1 MTAAA
6 WATAV
11 RPKTLA
17 AAVVPVAVGSA
28 VAQDVGSFAPGPALA
43 ALVGALLIQ
52 VGTNF
57 ANDVYDAEKGAD
69 TADRLGPT
77 RAVASGM
84 LSPTQVK
91 RGMAVVFGLAVA
103 VGCYLT
109 SVVGWEIFA
118 LGLVCIA
125 AGIAY
130 TGGPF
135 PLAYNGLGDVFVM
148 VFFGFVAV
156 AGTTYVQL
164 GSVSGLA
171 LIAAVPV
178 GTLATALLVVNNVR
192 DEATDASVGKRT
204 LVVLLGRRFA
214 TAEYFAMLIAA
225 YLVPALLLAGGNFE
239 PTILLPWLTAP
250 LAVKLFARL
259 RRETGPALNDVLAG
273 TAKLLLLFGVLF
285 AVGLTLGRA

>member
-1 MTAAA
+1 MSAAA

-17 AAVVPVAVGSA
+17 AAVVPVAVGTA
-28 VAQDVGSFAPGPALA
+28 VAAVSGGAAWGPAFA
-43 ALVGALLIQ
+43 ALLGALLIQ

-69 TADRLGPT
+69 TEDRIGPT

-84 LSPTQVK
+84 LTPTQVK
-91 RGMAVVFGLAVA
+91 RGMAVVFGLAIG
-103 VGCYLT
+103 VGVYLT

-118 LGLVCIA
+118 LGIVCIL
-125 AGIAY
+125 AGVAY

-135 PLAYNGLGDVFVM
+135 PLAYNGLGDVFVL

-156 AGTTYVQL
+156 AGTAYVQT
-164 GSVSGLA
+164 GSIVTLA

-192 DEATDASVGKRT
+192 DQETDAAVGKRT

-214 TAEYFAMLIAA
+214 FAEYATMLLAAFA
-225 YLVPALLLAGGNFE
+225 VPAVLVAQGHSRYV
-239 PTILLPWLTAP
+239 LLPWLTAP
-250 LAVKLFARL
+250 LAIRLFGRL
-259 RRETGPALNDVLAG
+259 RRESGEALNDVLAG
-273 TAKLLLLFGVLF
+273 TAKLLLVFGVLF
-285 AVGLTLGRA
+285 AVGLAAGGA

>member
-1 MTAAA
+1 MTTAA

-28 VAQDVGSFAPGPALA
+28 VAQDAGSFAPGPALA
-43 ALVGALLIQ
+43 ALLGALLIQ

-135 PLAYNGLGDVFVM
+135 PLAYNGLGDVFVL

-164 GSVSGLA
+164 GSVPRLA

-225 YLVPALLLAGGNFE
+225 YLVPALLLARGNFE

>member
-17 AAVVPVAVGSA
+17 AAVVPVAVGTA
-28 VAQDVGSFAPGPALA
+28 VAAVTSGVAIGPALA
-43 ALVGALLIQ
+43 ALAGALLIQ

-57 ANDVYDAEKGAD
+57 ANDVYDAQKGAD
-69 TADRLGPT
+69 TEDRVGPT
-77 RAVASGM
+77 RAVASGL

-91 RGMAVVFGLAVA
+91 RGMAVVFGLATL
-103 VGCYLT
+103 VGVYLA

-118 LGLVCIA
+118 LGVVCIA

-135 PLAYNGLGDVFVM
+135 PLAYNGLGDVFVL

-156 AGTTYVQL
+156 AGTAYVQT
-164 GSVSGLA
+164 GEVPSLA
-171 LIAAVPV
+171 LVAAVPV

-192 DEATDASVGKRT
+192 DEATDAAVGKRT

-214 TAEYFAMLIAA
+214 FAEYAAMLLAA
-225 YLVPALLLAGGNFE
+225 FAVPAILVAHGH
-239 PTILLPWLTAP
+239 PPQVLLPWLTAP
-250 LAVKLFARL
+250 LAVRLFGSL
-259 RRETGPALNDVLAG
+259 RRETGEALNDVLAG

-285 AVGLTLGRA
+285 AVGLAAGGA